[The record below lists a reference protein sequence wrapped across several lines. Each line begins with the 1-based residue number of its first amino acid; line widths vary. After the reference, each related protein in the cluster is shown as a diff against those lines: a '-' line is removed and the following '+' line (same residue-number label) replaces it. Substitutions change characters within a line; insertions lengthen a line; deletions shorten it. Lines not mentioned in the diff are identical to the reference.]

1 MNLNQIISPV
11 EQRQI
16 SRRAW
21 AHFYLEKAVAG
32 QHRNPCEITNWSVE
46 YYKNLALSM
55 GLTEDEANDTI
66 QQTRREE
73 EPYGTNQDH

>member
-1 MNLNQIISPV
+1 MSLDQIISPA

-21 AHFYLEKAVAG
+21 AHHYLQKAAQS
-32 QHRNPCEITNWSVE
+32 QHRNPCETTNWAVS
-46 YYKNLALSM
+46 YYTQLALTH
-55 GLTEDEANDTI
+55 GFTEAEAWDVV

-73 EPYGTNQDH
+73 EAA